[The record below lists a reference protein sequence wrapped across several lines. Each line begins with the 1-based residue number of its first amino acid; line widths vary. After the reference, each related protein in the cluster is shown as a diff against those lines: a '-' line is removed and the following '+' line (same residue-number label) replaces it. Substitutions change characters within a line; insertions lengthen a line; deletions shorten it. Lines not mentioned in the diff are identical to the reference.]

1 MKCPNKFIYASIIF
15 LAISLSALA
24 LDVEMLTT
32 DMQSNSGE
40 PVDVIVR
47 VTNNSTPMNNTLVN
61 FTTTF
66 GILNSSSAYTDVYG
80 IAAIQLNSSVSGAAQ
95 VNASA
100 GTSYNLTNITF
111 LPLAASSI
119 LVDVDYPV
127 NVAGNITNI
136 TFTPVD
142 IFGNTNSSE
151 LIYLE
156 INISDYSE
164 IVTLSISPGNI
175 THLEIIPEGSAGV
188 NWTALE
194 ILANPVTGNAVLSL
208 NSTIAGNINITSTTG
223 SASNFTELVF
233 IPGEPSRIGAV
244 YNDEYT
250 VNTTSSMYVRLYD
263 IYDNP
268 TPNINLNFSL
278 TSPENTAYNSP
289 VEYNSA
295 GLAYYNGTTDPSGQF
310 ANIFRT
316 DKRAGANI
324 INIVVANTSLQGNI
338 TITGIADEID
348 NLYLSHNPG
357 LALSNNKDSYVLSAR
372 PIDQFLNPILP
383 RTTPIKELVR
393 FTTASGYLV
402 LIPLNNQGQANTIVG
417 PTPYVESLTIT
428 ATYRDASGYTNFTN
442 STTLYF
448 VAGSLYLLDL
458 YSVPNAILAQGL
470 NGNHEATVSLVA
482 LDEWGHAL
490 PGISVALNNTNT
502 TVGTLAVSGVNATNI
517 INVTTDANGKVKA
530 SFLGNVSG
538 NATILATSGSI
549 NTSINISVKSEPFM
563 SVTLDVK
570 PSNVTSGGTV
580 NVTTI
585 ISIEG
590 ELPIIRPAA
599 SAMLVLDR
607 SGSMDPDYYAGTPL
621 DVVLVIDR
629 SGSMKFLGTSPEQPM
644 TDAKIAAGEF
654 VDNLASNAQAGV
666 VSFSTSSR
674 MDIGMTLLHS
684 YNNKTS
690 VKGVIDVLVAD
701 GSTAMGDAMADANN
715 MLINGRPESKK
726 VMIVL
731 TDGVSNAGSDR
742 EGQAAV
748 TTAKANGITIYTIGL
763 GETSYIDEP
772 VLQRIAFETEGI
784 YYNAPTSA
792 ELREVYNSIAQEIS
806 DYDVRFVEYGTE
818 GFTPYDYTFQG
829 SIDPQESVGIQE
841 YVLKFQGYDLD
852 TVFNAGSQYG
862 GSSAGECL
870 IQINGA
876 NFTLIPSSN
885 TPSANN
891 VWVNYEYNITAHL
904 ASGSNTVT
912 FYDYYAYLGNG
923 DWTSRIRNVELF
935 RNGTRIAYHP
945 TDTDLSRFGYECSLN
960 LVKPFEETLLINET
974 INDLKVQLDWEDSVN
989 DLSLQLTSPS
999 GIVYGLSNDT
1009 TGYYSNGDT
1018 SIYIWIQPL
1027 SYIYPDDDADTV
1039 EKGNWTVTV
1048 EGTDL
1053 GDFTIST
1060 YIDKMS
1066 AAKLSSHAFISS
1078 FDESRGDKAGLALYS
1093 IGNVSLTDSQAS
1105 YLLDNG
1111 SWAGYFT
1118 VQTNGI
1124 YSFDI
1129 SWDDTSEM
1137 NVSLYEGID
1146 LLNSS
1151 TINTGVCQI
1160 SSPLYV
1166 GKTYLLEIAKGPYS
1180 GTDTHF
1186 TVDVSSSPLD
1196 TIMTTYYDGSDESGK
1211 GTPRFRTWEGS
1222 QWSMESYSNFI
1233 DGVPYFVLL
1242 EPSPVRDEIIMV
1254 TGDDQNDVNAQIWDG
1269 NSWSSVQELSTKLS
1283 SSVRRGFDVKYE
1295 QESGDAVVVYMN
1307 VNKYSN
1313 VPLYRVWNSS
1323 SWGSEAAVDSSNT
1336 GAGTIQWMRLE
1347 AKPNS
1352 DEMVLVTLDSSR
1364 DIRAQVWDGDSW
1376 GNVTQITNNARTANY
1391 QCFDVIYE
1399 QGTGRAMVVW
1409 ADSNKVRY
1417 RIWNGISWESGQ
1429 DLYSFSN
1436 DVYWIKLAA
1445 DPNSERVILGSQD
1458 EAYDVYV
1465 GVWDGS
1471 SWPSSQLGR
1480 IEDNTYRTDVR
1491 SFDVAFEQQTGKG
1504 IVVWGDRSTVPKY
1517 RTWSGSWSS
1526 ESSALDLGSSG
1537 YTRWVQLTP
1546 DPISNEVFLMTSDGN
1561 TDLNIQKW
1569 SGSSFISTA
1578 QVEPSSTWN
1587 YECFDIVFSTQEAS
1601 VESTPVSWSGWTAG
1615 VTSTLENDSISH
1627 LSNAID
1633 TITADGLTAIDE
1645 GLYVANNE
1653 LSSVDGNSTIVIMTD
1668 GIDNAGYHSL
1678 LEEAYRAKANNT
1690 TIYTVG
1696 FGNTESE
1703 VDSILAEIASITGG
1717 EYYFAPNS
1725 SVLKEIFTGIAMQI
1739 TNFSAGGPELNLHV
1753 PYNYVSP
1760 MAVAKVTYVTGSS
1773 NATTGNL
1780 TQFDIPIPPGR
1791 NNAEPAITTSGTMS
1805 IFEWK
1810 LPTLGPGDKWGIWYQ
1825 MKVEGAGYV
1834 PLILPSSTITYTD
1847 LSGENITIY
1856 IPSAGGMP
1864 VGGGGGL
1871 SPLSYSLGEL
1881 LVVPDHSVLQIGEST
1896 NITLTVND
1904 ITGNA
1909 SFAYVVLHTSLG
1921 SFTNYNTSY
1930 GMTPINA
1937 TVIGSDHVNF
1947 TSQIAGKAYITAYAY
1962 NTNNVSDMLN
1972 ESELILVR
1980 PKGMIT
1986 IS

>member
-66 GILNSSSAYTDVYG
+66 GMLNSSSAYTDIHG
-80 IAAIQLNSSVSGAAQ
+80 IAEIQLNSSVSGTAL

-151 LIYLE
+151 LIYLD
-156 INISDYSE
+156 IVISDHSE

-175 THLEIIPEGSAGV
+175 THLEIIPEGAAGV

-223 SASNFTELVF
+223 PASNLTELVV

-268 TPNINLNFSL
+268 TPDVNLNFSL

-295 GLAYYNGTTDPSGQF
+295 GLAYYNGTTGPNGQF

-338 TITGIADEID
+338 TITGLADEID

-372 PIDQFLNPILP
+372 PVDQFLNPILP

-393 FTTASGYLV
+393 FTTASGNLV

-417 PTPYVESLTIT
+417 PTPYVESLTVT
-428 ATYRDASGYTNFTN
+428 ATYRDASGYTNITN

-448 VAGSLYLLDL
+448 AAGSLYMLDL
-458 YSVPNAILAQGL
+458 YSVPNAVLAQGL

-490 PGISVALNNTNT
+490 PGVSVTLNNTNT
-502 TVGTLAVSGVNATNI
+502 TVGTLTVDGINATNI
-517 INVTTDANGKVKA
+517 INVVTDANGKVKA

-549 NTSINISVKSEPFM
+549 NASTNISVKSEPFM
-563 SVTLDVK
+563 SVTLDVE

-621 DVVLVIDR
+621 DVVLVIDT
-629 SGSMKFLGTSPEQPM
+629 SGSMKFLGSSPEQPM
-644 TDAKIAAGEF
+644 TDAITAAQEF

-666 VSFSTSSR
+666 VSFASTSVVET
-674 MDIGMTLLHS
+674 DLTPLNS

-690 VKGVIDVLVAD
+690 VNSVIGILTAS
-701 GSTAMGDAMADANN
+701 GSTAMGDAMRDANN
-715 MLINGRPESKK
+715 MLIDGRPGSKK
-726 VMIVL
+726 VMVVL
-731 TDGVSNAGSDR
+731 TDGVTNAGSDR
-742 EGQAAV
+742 QGH
-748 TTAKANGITIYTIGL
+748 TAIATANANDITIYTIGL
-763 GETSYIDEP
+763 GATDYIDEP
-772 VLQRIAFETEGI
+772 VLQSIAFETGGI
-784 YYNAPTSA
+784 YYYAPTS
-792 ELREVYNSIAQEIS
+792 EGLRDVYNSIAQEIS

-818 GFTPYDYTFQG
+818 GFTPHDYSYSG
-829 SIDPQESVGIQE
+829 SLEVQE
-841 YVLKFQGYDLD
+841 YVLKFEGFDLD
-852 TVFNAGSQYG
+852 TIFNAGSNYG
-862 GSSAGECL
+862 GSRAGECL
-870 IQINGA
+870 VQVNGI
-876 NFTLIPSSN
+876 NFTLIPSYN
-885 TPSANN
+885 TGINRQ
-891 VWVNYEYNITAHL
+891 WEDYEYDISNYVKP
-904 ASGSNTVT
+904 GSNNIT
-912 FYDYYAYLGNG
+912 FYDYYHNITG
-923 DWTSRIRNVELF
+923 SRWENRVKNVDIRW
-935 RNGTRIAYHP
+935 NGTSIAYYP
-945 TDTDLSRFGYECSLN
+945 ADIDIDGSGYDCSFDVVKMEGDSFEDTIH
-960 LVKPFEETLLINET
+960 INET
-974 INDLKVQLDWEDSVN
+974 INDLKVQLDWENSSS
-989 DLSLQLTSPS
+989 DLKLKLTSPT
-999 GIVYGLSNDT
+999 GRVYGINNDT
-1009 TGYYSNGDT
+1009 TGYYPNGNT
-1018 SIYIWIQPL
+1018 SEYIWIHPL
-1027 SYIYPDDDADTV
+1027 SYLYPDDDTV
-1039 EKGNWTVTV
+1039 EKGNWTINVT
-1048 EGTDL
+1048 GT
-1053 GDFTIST
+1053 GSGMEKFTIST
-1060 YIDKMS
+1060 YIDRMS
-1066 AAKLSSHAFISS
+1066 AAKIASHAFISS

-1093 IGNVSLTDSQAS
+1093 IGDVSLTDSQAS

-1118 VQTNGI
+1118 VQTNGL

-1151 TINTGVCQI
+1151 TIDTGVCQV

-1166 GKTYLLEIAKGPYS
+1166 GKTYLLEIAKGPYL

-1196 TIMTTYYDGSDESGK
+1196 TIMTAYYDGSDESGK
-1211 GTPRFRTWEGS
+1211 GTPRFRIWEGS
-1222 QWSMESYSNFI
+1222 QWSMERYSNFI
-1233 DGVPYFVLL
+1233 NGVPYFVRL
-1242 EPSPVRDEIIMV
+1242 ESSPVRPEIIMV
-1254 TGDDQNDVNAQIWDG
+1254 TGDDQKDVNAQIWDG
-1269 NSWSSVQELSTKLS
+1269 NSWDSVRELSTEMDQGT
-1283 SSVRRGFDVKYE
+1283 RRGFDVNYE
-1295 QESGDAVVVYMN
+1295 QLSGDAMVVYMD
-1307 VNKYSN
+1307 VNQHAR
-1313 VPLYRVWNSS
+1313 VPRYRIWDGS
-1323 SWGSEAAVDSSNT
+1323 SWSPEAAVNSGNT
-1336 GAGTIQWMRLE
+1336 GAGTIRWVRLE

-1376 GNVTQITNNARTANY
+1376 GNVLQVTNNARTANY

-1399 QGTGRAMVVW
+1399 QGTGRAMVAW
-1409 ADSNKVRY
+1409 AESGSVKY
-1417 RIWNGISWESGQ
+1417 RIWNGISWESEQ
-1429 DLYSFSN
+1429 TVHSFSN
-1436 DVYWIKLAA
+1436 VNWVKLAA
-1445 DPNSERVILGSQD
+1445 DPNSNSIMLGAHASSYYIHV
-1458 EAYDVYV
+1458 A
-1465 GVWDGS
+1465 VWDGS
-1471 SWPSSQLGR
+1471 SWPSSQLGWV
-1480 IEDNTYRTDVR
+1480 EDYTYRVDVR
-1491 SFDVAFEQQTGKG
+1491 SVDVAFEQQTGKG

-1517 RTWSGSWSS
+1517 RTWSGSWSG

-1587 YECFDIVFSTQEAS
+1587 YECFDIVFSIPEAS
-1601 VESTPVSWSGWTAG
+1601 VESTPVSWSGWTAS

-1645 GLYVANNE
+1645 GLFVANNE

-1703 VDSILAEIASITGG
+1703 VDPILAEIASITGG

-1725 SVLKEIFTGIAMQI
+1725 SVLKEIFKGIAMQI
-1739 TNFSAGGPELNLHV
+1739 TDFAAGGPELNLHV
-1753 PYNYVSP
+1753 PYNFVSP

-1780 TQFDIPIPPGR
+1780 TQFDIPVPPGR

-1834 PLILPSSTITYTD
+1834 PLILPSSTVTYTD

-1856 IPSAGGMP
+1856 IPTAGGMP

-1871 SPLSYSLGEL
+1871 GVLSYSLGEL
-1881 LVVPDHSVLQIGEST
+1881 IMDPDESVLSIGEST
-1896 NITLTVND
+1896 NITLTIKD
-1904 ITGNA
+1904 ITGNS
-1909 SFAYVVLHTSLG
+1909 SFAYVILHSSLG
-1921 SFTNYNTSY
+1921 SFDNYENTTSVN
-1930 GMTPINA
+1930 PINV
-1937 TVIGSDHVNF
+1937 TVVGSDHVSF
-1947 TSQIAGKAYITAYAY
+1947 TSQIAGNAYITAYAY